1 MDLES
6 MPWEVHQ
13 WSRTCPGGLVYF
25 YSNEGWQG
33 NDEDARMAGARLLR
47 LGVHGDGGRR
57 RLPWLCWRVDERRV
71 QDVNSTRPLGP
82 GRSGSLVPAEVQLRR
97 TM

>member
-13 WSRTCPGGLVYF
+13 WSRTCPGGLVHF

-33 NDEDARMAGARLLR
+33 NDEVFVWPGLVRCASMCMAMAAGAGSR
-47 LGVHGDGGRR
+47 GCGG
-57 RLPWLCWRVDERRV
+57 
-71 QDVNSTRPLGP
+71 
-82 GRSGSLVPAEVQLRR
+82 GSMNGAFK
-97 TM
+97 T

>member
-1 MDLES
+1 MGSAPVESDL
-6 MPWEVHQ
+6 P
-13 WSRTCPGGLVYF
+13 RGLVHF

-47 LGVHGDGGRR
+47 LGVHGDG
-57 RLPWLCWRVDERRV
+57 RLAQAPWLCWRVDERRV
-71 QDVNSTRPLGP
+71 QDVNSTQPLGP
-82 GRSGSLVPAEVQLRR
+82 GRSGSLVPAEVLLRR